1 MKKEKIIQEYK
12 EKLEEILDKQFPKHQ
27 CKERGQALVLFS
39 YAVIFLEKA
48 IKILKNEKQNE

>member
-12 EKLEEILDKQFPKHQ
+12 EKLEEILDKEFPKYQ

-39 YAVIFLEKA
+39 YAVIYLEEA
-48 IKILKNEKQNE
+48 INPLKDEK